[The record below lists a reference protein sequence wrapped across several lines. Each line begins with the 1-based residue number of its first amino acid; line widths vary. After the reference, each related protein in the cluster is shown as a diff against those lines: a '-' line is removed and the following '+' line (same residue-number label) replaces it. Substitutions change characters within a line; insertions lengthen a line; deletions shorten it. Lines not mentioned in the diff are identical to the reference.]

1 MSAHVTKSYVWG
13 KLYKRTSLEGILF
26 DEQEKIEDAWFNM
39 QFVFRNKN
47 MEAFFIDIPL

>member
-1 MSAHVTKSYVWG
+1 MSSRVTKTNVWG
-13 KLYKRTSLEGILF
+13 KLYKRTSLEGLLF

-47 MEAFFIDIPL
+47 MEACFIDIPL